1 MNYKWINGKEG
12 FEEAFKVRKAVFVEE
27 QKVPESMERD
37 EFDEQ
42 AHHLLVFDNNI
53 PIATG
58 RLFYNGKYLKLGRI
72 CVLKQYRGMD
82 IGRYLMKRLLE
93 KAESE
98 GIKKLY
104 LDSQVSAIG
113 FYRIFGFSE
122 FGDVFDDAG
131 IEHVPMVKLYDRS
144 HSDMF

>member
-12 FEEAFKVRKAVFVEE
+12 FEEAVKVRKAVFVEE
-27 QKVPESMERD
+27 QKVPESMEKD

-58 RLFYNGKYLKLGRI
+58 RLFYNGKYPKLGRI
-72 CVLKQYRGMD
+72 CVLKQYRGMN

-98 GIKKLY
+98 GI
-104 LDSQVSAIG
+104 
-113 FYRIFGFSE
+113 
-122 FGDVFDDAG
+122 
-131 IEHVPMVKLYDRS
+131 EHVSMVKLYD
-144 HSDMF
+144 